1 METPRET
8 RVHRPFAPMDL
19 RGEEHK
25 EAISGPVRTYRIR
38 ERLRPE
44 KRAGG
49 VFVTFRQGP
58 GACIYVSK
66 DAAHVFEGVGFVD
79 LELDNLE
86 RRMVICPDP
95 TGEGWAI
102 VTSKKSGVQFGSSK
116 LAEKLRERGWK
127 PGRYRARIEGQ
138 AIVVEAGRS

>member
-1 METPRET
+1 
-8 RVHRPFAPMDL
+8 DL
-19 RGEEHK
+19 
-25 EAISGPVRTYRIR
+25 
-38 ERLRPE
+38 
-44 KRAGG
+44 
-49 VFVTFRQGP
+49 GP

-138 AIVVEAGRS
+138 AIVVEAGRSGSPRCAASKTMPCATCFRSTAARSTAAGCAG